1 MKKIQLNN
9 NNYKDLVIMPIIA
22 KKIKLCKAITI
33 DDKKQIYNIFR
44 DYIDLC
50 KEVDNCANSVIF
62 KK

>member
-1 MKKIQLNN
+1 MKKIGLNN

-22 KKIKLCKAITI
+22 KKIKLCKVITI

-50 KEVDNCANSVIF
+50 KEVDNYANSVF
-62 KK
+62 CKK